1 MFDVPSYQVSYSLP
15 FYPELV
21 GYHRRQHQ
29 RLHVVFVTP
38 AVECLANV
46 QRLLPCAELDFLR
59 PARPINRRELA
70 DPACAAV
77 KLVNMRCQPSLIKPL
92 GQAVLPLFFASLRRC
107 ARRALGKWGQWGNG
121 GEMVGKWWGNGV
133 SGGEMGSGC
142 KS

>member
-46 QRLLPCAELDFLR
+46 QRLLPCAELDLLR
-59 PARPINRRELA
+59 PVRRIDRRELA
-70 DPACAAV
+70 DPRLC
-77 KLVNMRCQPSLIKPL
+77 RS
-92 GQAVLPLFFASLRRC
+92 
-107 ARRALGKWGQWGNG
+107 
-121 GEMVGKWWGNGV
+121 
-133 SGGEMGSGC
+133 
-142 KS
+142 